1 MSTEPTAQVLRASQE
16 LNTPIFPLRA
26 FSAAL
31 GQRLVDATSNLLTLH
46 AAAHQ
51 IVGCRDQLA

>member
-1 MSTEPTAQVLRASQE
+1 MLRASQE

-31 GQRLVDATSNLLTLH
+31 VQRLVDATSNLLPLN

-51 IVGCRDQLA
+51 IVGRRDQLA